1 MELLQR
7 SFHLR
12 SCLRARMSWQRLWP
26 KVRQKLLAQPGDC
39 STVDGMGRSR
49 RRWNW
54 KALRFPPA
62 QVRRMD
68 AKVLRLSC
76 ESARQS
82 FREDKETAAGDW
94 PFRAYFFFAAGFAA
108 GFHAWLVGM

>member
-54 KALRFPPA
+54 RALRFPPA

-82 FREDKETAAGDW
+82 FREDDKDTGSRRL
-94 PFRAYFFFAAGFAA
+94 PVQSLLLLAAGFAA
-108 GFHAWLVGM
+108 G

>member
-54 KALRFPPA
+54 RALRFPPA

-82 FREDKETAAGDW
+82 FREDKRYGQPETARSELTSFWRQASQ
-94 PFRAYFFFAAGFAA
+94 RASMPGWA
-108 GFHAWLVGM
+108 